1 MRAKGVTWKALPG
14 GEEGLLL
21 KLKTGDYFT
30 VNEVG
35 LKVWEMAEGRT
46 DEEIAAAL
54 ARKFE
59 VPPETA
65 LKDTKTYCRLL
76 ERAGLLTTN

>member
-1 MRAKGVTWKALPG
+1 MKRATGVTWKALPG

-35 LKVWEMAEGRT
+35 LKVWEAADGRT
-46 DEEIAAAL
+46 PEEIAFSL
-54 ARKFE
+54 VRRFD
-59 VPPETA
+59 VTPEAA
-65 LKDTKTYCRLL
+65 LKDVRAYCKDLKA
-76 ERAGLLTTN
+76 AGLLTE